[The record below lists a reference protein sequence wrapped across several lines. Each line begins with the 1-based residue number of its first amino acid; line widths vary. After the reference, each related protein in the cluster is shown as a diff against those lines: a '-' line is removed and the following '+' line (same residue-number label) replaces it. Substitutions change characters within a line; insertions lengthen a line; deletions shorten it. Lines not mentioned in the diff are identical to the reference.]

1 MPATAGRRMESVALL
16 GQNRHLVHHMLPR
29 ISFYRHHRAWRAS
42 EPLLRGERLPWRG
55 IFSGA

>member
-1 MPATAGRRMESVALL
+1 MEGVALL